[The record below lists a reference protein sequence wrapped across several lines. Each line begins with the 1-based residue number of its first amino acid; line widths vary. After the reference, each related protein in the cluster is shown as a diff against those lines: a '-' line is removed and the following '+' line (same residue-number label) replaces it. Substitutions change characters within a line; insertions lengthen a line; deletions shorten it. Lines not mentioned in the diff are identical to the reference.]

1 MSWCGAA
8 AANPPS
14 RSVAAAD
21 RVTRCYCTG
30 MASVANFRSDVAEAA
45 LDLFTD
51 NGYDPTSVDDIALAA
66 GISRSTFFRQFRAK
80 EDVIF
85 ADHEALLDELTV
97 YLAASH
103 PDPWEAVC
111 QAAVLVFAK
120 FSKRRKLA
128 QKRYHVVQA
137 VPALR
142 DRETIMV
149 SRYERLFS
157 DYLRQSL
164 PGISTL
170 DAIRFAAA
178 VTSTHNY
185 VLREMMLDSSRGS
198 LQNLEHELLVV
209 RRIFGVLPQGDAP
222 SLPAGDDLVVAVFP
236 RSTPTAEVARRIQAK
251 LDGSAV

>member
-1 MSWCGAA
+1 M
-8 AANPPS
+8 
-14 RSVAAAD
+14 
-21 RVTRCYCTG
+21 
-30 MASVANFRSDVAEAA
+30 ANFRSGVAEAA

-51 NGYDPTSVDDIALAA
+51 NGYDPTSVDDIAVAA

-85 ADHEALLDELTV
+85 ADHEALLAELTV

-111 QAAVLVFAK
+111 QAAELVFVK
-120 FSKRRKLA
+120 FSERRKLS

-157 DYLRQSL
+157 DYLRHVL

-178 VTSTHNY
+178 VTATHNS
-185 VLREMMLDSSRGS
+185 VLREMMLDSARGS
-198 LQNLEHELLVV
+198 LQNLEHELLAV
-209 RRIFGVLPQGDAP
+209 RRMFGVLQQDDLA
-222 SLPAGDDLVVAVFP
+222 SVPAGDDLLVADFP
-236 RSTPTAEVARRIQAK
+236 RSIPTAELARRIQDK
-251 LDGSAV
+251 LDGRSV

>member
-1 MSWCGAA
+1 
-8 AANPPS
+8 
-14 RSVAAAD
+14 
-21 RVTRCYCTG
+21 

-45 LDLFTD
+45 LELFTD

-85 ADHEALLDELTV
+85 ADHEALLAELTV

-111 QAAVLVFAK
+111 QAAELVFVK
-120 FSKRRKLA
+120 FSERRKLS

-185 VLREMMLDSSRGS
+185 VLREMMLDSSGGS
-198 LQNLEHELLVV
+198 LQNLEHELLAV
-209 RRIFGVLPQGDAP
+209 RRMFGVLPKGDPA
-222 SLPAGDDLVVAVFP
+222 SVPAGDDLVVAVFP
-236 RSTPTAEVARRIQAK
+236 RSTPTAELARRIQDK
-251 LDGSAV
+251 LDGRSV

>member
-1 MSWCGAA
+1 
-8 AANPPS
+8 
-14 RSVAAAD
+14 
-21 RVTRCYCTG
+21 
-30 MASVANFRSDVAEAA
+30 VANFRSSVAEAA

-85 ADHEALLDELTV
+85 ADHEALLAELTV

-111 QAAVLVFAK
+111 QAAELVFAK
-120 FSKRRKLA
+120 FSERRKLS

-157 DYLRQSL
+157 DYLRQAL

-198 LQNLEHELLVV
+198 LRNLEHELLAV
-209 RRIFGVLPQGDAP
+209 RRMFGVLPQGDPA

-236 RSTPTAEVARRIQAK
+236 RSTPTAELARRIQDK
-251 LDGSAV
+251 LDGRSV

>member
-1 MSWCGAA
+1 
-8 AANPPS
+8 
-14 RSVAAAD
+14 
-21 RVTRCYCTG
+21 
-30 MASVANFRSDVAEAA
+30 MASVANFRSGVAEAA

-85 ADHEALLDELTV
+85 ADHEALLAELTV

-103 PDPWEAVC
+103 PDPWGAVC
-111 QAAVLVFAK
+111 QAAELVFVK
-120 FSKRRKLA
+120 FSERRKLS

-157 DYLRQSL
+157 DYLRQAL

-198 LQNLEHELLVV
+198 LQNLEHELLAV
-209 RRIFGVLPQGDAP
+209 RRMFGVLAQGDPA
-222 SLPAGDDLVVAVFP
+222 SVPAGDDLVVAVFP
-236 RSTPTAEVARRIQAK
+236 RSTPTAELARRIQDK
-251 LDGSAV
+251 LDGRTV

>member
-1 MSWCGAA
+1 M
-8 AANPPS
+8 
-14 RSVAAAD
+14 
-21 RVTRCYCTG
+21 
-30 MASVANFRSDVAEAA
+30 ANFRSSVAEAA

-85 ADHEALLDELTV
+85 ADHEALLAELTV

-103 PDPWEAVC
+103 PDPWETVC
-111 QAAVLVFAK
+111 QAAKLVFAK
-120 FSKRRKLA
+120 FSERRKLS

-157 DYLRQSL
+157 DYLRQAL

-198 LQNLEHELLVV
+198 LRNLEHELLAV
-209 RRIFGVLPQGDAP
+209 RRMFGVLPQGDPA

-236 RSTPTAEVARRIQAK
+236 RSTPTAELARRIQDK
-251 LDGSAV
+251 LDGRSV

>member
-1 MSWCGAA
+1 M
-8 AANPPS
+8 
-14 RSVAAAD
+14 
-21 RVTRCYCTG
+21 
-30 MASVANFRSDVAEAA
+30 ANFRSGVAEAA

-85 ADHEALLDELTV
+85 ADHEALLAELTV

-111 QAAVLVFAK
+111 QAAVLVFEK
-120 FSKRRKLA
+120 FSKRRKLS

-157 DYLRQSL
+157 DYLRQAL

-198 LQNLEHELLVV
+198 LQDLEHELLAV
-209 RRIFGVLPQGDAP
+209 RRMFGVLPQDDPA
-222 SLPAGDDLVVAVFP
+222 SAPAGDDLVVAVFP
-236 RSTPTAEVARRIQAK
+236 RSTPTAELARRIRDK
-251 LDGSAV
+251 LDGRSV

>member
-1 MSWCGAA
+1 M
-8 AANPPS
+8 
-14 RSVAAAD
+14 V
-21 RVTRCYCTG
+21 
-30 MASVANFRSDVAEAA
+30 SVANFRSGVAEAA
-45 LDLFTD
+45 LELFTD

-111 QAAVLVFAK
+111 QAAALVFGK
-120 FSKRRKLA
+120 FSERRILS

-157 DYLRQSL
+157 DYLRQAL

-209 RRIFGVLPQGDAP
+209 RRMFGVLPQGDPA
-222 SLPAGDDLVVAVFP
+222 SAPAGDDLVVAVFP
-236 RSTPTAEVARRIQAK
+236 RSTPTAELARRIQDK
-251 LDGSAV
+251 LDGRSV

>member
-1 MSWCGAA
+1 
-8 AANPPS
+8 
-14 RSVAAAD
+14 
-21 RVTRCYCTG
+21 
-30 MASVANFRSDVAEAA
+30 MASVANFRSSVAEAA

-85 ADHEALLDELTV
+85 ADHEALLAELTV

-111 QAAVLVFAK
+111 QAAKLVFAK
-120 FSKRRKLA
+120 FSERRKLS

-157 DYLRQSL
+157 DYLRQAL

-198 LQNLEHELLVV
+198 LRNLEHELLAV
-209 RRIFGVLPQGDAP
+209 RRMFGVLPQGDPA
-222 SLPAGDDLVVAVFP
+222 SRPAGDDLVVAVFP
-236 RSTPTAEVARRIQAK
+236 RSTPTAELARRIQDK
-251 LDGSAV
+251 LDGRSV

>member
-1 MSWCGAA
+1 
-8 AANPPS
+8 
-14 RSVAAAD
+14 
-21 RVTRCYCTG
+21 
-30 MASVANFRSDVAEAA
+30 MASVANFRSSVAEAA

-85 ADHEALLDELTV
+85 ADHEALLAELTV

-111 QAAVLVFAK
+111 QAAELVFAK
-120 FSKRRKLA
+120 FSERRKLS

-157 DYLRQSL
+157 DYLRQAL

-198 LQNLEHELLVV
+198 LRNLEHELLAV
-209 RRIFGVLPQGDAP
+209 RRMFGVLPQGDPA
-222 SLPAGDDLVVAVFP
+222 SLPVGDDLVVAVFP
-236 RSTPTAEVARRIQAK
+236 RSTPTAELARRIQDK
-251 LDGSAV
+251 LDGRSV

>member
-1 MSWCGAA
+1 
-8 AANPPS
+8 
-14 RSVAAAD
+14 
-21 RVTRCYCTG
+21 
-30 MASVANFRSDVAEAA
+30 MASLANFRSEVAEAA

-85 ADHEALLDELTV
+85 ADHEALLDELGS

-111 QAAVLVFAK
+111 QAAALVFGK
-120 FSKRRKLA
+120 FSERHVIA
-128 QKRYHVVQA
+128 QKRYYVVQA

-157 DYLRQSL
+157 DYLRRAL
-164 PGISTL
+164 PGLAVL

-185 VLREMMLDSSRGS
+185 VLREMMLDSPRGS
-198 LQNLEHELLVV
+198 LQNLEHELLAV
-209 RRIFGVLPQGDAP
+209 RRIFGVLPPGDP
-222 SLPAGDDLVVAVFP
+222 SVAAAADDLVVAVFP
-236 RSTPTAEVARRIQAK
+236 RSTPAAEVARRIQDT
-251 LDGSAV
+251 LDGRSA

>member
-1 MSWCGAA
+1 MH
-8 AANPPS
+8 
-14 RSVAAAD
+14 
-21 RVTRCYCTG
+21 CYCTG
-30 MASVANFRSDVAEAA
+30 MASVANFRSEVAEAA

-51 NGYDPTSVDDIALAA
+51 NGYDPTSVDDIAQAA

-85 ADHEALLDELTV
+85 ADHEALLDELTA
-97 YLAASH
+97 YLSESH

-111 QAAVLVFAK
+111 QAAALVFGK
-120 FSKRRKLA
+120 FSERRKLA

-157 DYLRQSL
+157 DYLRRAL

-185 VLREMMLDSSRGS
+185 VLREMMLDSSHGS
-198 LQNLEHELLVV
+198 RENLEHELLAV
-209 RRIFGVLPQGDAP
+209 RRIFGVLPPGD
-222 SLPAGDDLVVAVFP
+222 PASTPDEDDVVVAVFS
-236 RSTPTAEVARRIQAK
+236 RSTPTAEVARRIQDK
-251 LDGSAV
+251 LDGRSV

>member
-1 MSWCGAA
+1 M
-8 AANPPS
+8 
-14 RSVAAAD
+14 
-21 RVTRCYCTG
+21 T
-30 MASVANFRSDVAEAA
+30 SVANFRSEVAEAA

-85 ADHEALLDELTV
+85 ADHEALLDELGC
-97 YLAASH
+97 YLAANH

-111 QAAVLVFAK
+111 QAAALVFGK
-120 FSKRRKLA
+120 FSERREIA
-128 QKRYHVVQA
+128 QKRYYVVQA

-157 DYLRQSL
+157 DYLRRAL
-164 PGISTL
+164 PGLAAL

-185 VLREMMLDSSRGS
+185 VLREMMLDSPRGS
-198 LQNLEHELLVV
+198 LQNLGRELLTV
-209 RRIFGVLPQGDAP
+209 RRIFGVLSPGDPSVAP
-222 SLPAGDDLVVAVFP
+222 ATDDLVVAVFP
-236 RSTPTAEVARRIQAK
+236 RSTPTAEVARRIQDT
-251 LDGSAV
+251 LDGRSA

>member
-1 MSWCGAA
+1 
-8 AANPPS
+8 
-14 RSVAAAD
+14 
-21 RVTRCYCTG
+21 
-30 MASVANFRSDVAEAA
+30 MASVANFRSSVAEAA

-85 ADHEALLDELTV
+85 ADHEALLAELTV

-111 QAAVLVFAK
+111 QAAELVFAK
-120 FSKRRKLA
+120 FSERRKLS

-157 DYLRQSL
+157 DYLRQAL

-198 LQNLEHELLVV
+198 LRNLEHELLAV
-209 RRIFGVLPQGDAP
+209 RRMFGVLPQGDPA

-236 RSTPTAEVARRIQAK
+236 RSTPTAELARRIQDK
-251 LDGSAV
+251 LDGRSV

>member
-1 MSWCGAA
+1 
-8 AANPPS
+8 
-14 RSVAAAD
+14 
-21 RVTRCYCTG
+21 
-30 MASVANFRSDVAEAA
+30 MASVANFRSGVAEAA

-85 ADHEALLDELTV
+85 ADHEALLAELTV

-111 QAAVLVFAK
+111 QAAELVFVK
-120 FSKRRKLA
+120 FSERRKLS

-157 DYLRQSL
+157 DYLRQAL

-185 VLREMMLDSSRGS
+185 VLREMMLDSPRGS
-198 LQNLEHELLVV
+198 LQNLEHELLAV
-209 RRIFGVLPQGDAP
+209 RRIFGVLPQGDPA
-222 SLPAGDDLVVAVFP
+222 SVPAGDDLVVAVFP
-236 RSTPTAEVARRIQAK
+236 RSTPTAELARRIQDK
-251 LDGSAV
+251 LDGRSV

>member
-1 MSWCGAA
+1 
-8 AANPPS
+8 
-14 RSVAAAD
+14 
-21 RVTRCYCTG
+21 
-30 MASVANFRSDVAEAA
+30 MASVANFRSEVAEAA

-51 NGYDPTSVDDIALAA
+51 NGYDATSVEDIARAA
-66 GISRSTFFRQFRAK
+66 RVSRSTFFRQFRAK

-85 ADHEALLDELTV
+85 ADHEALLDELTA

-111 QAAVLVFAK
+111 QTAAMVFGK
-120 FSKRRKLA
+120 FSARRELA
-128 QKRYHVVQA
+128 QKRYHVVQS

-157 DYLRQSL
+157 DYLRQAL

-185 VLREMMLDSSRGS
+185 VLREMMLDSPRGS
-198 LQNLEHELLVV
+198 LQNLEHELLAV
-209 RRIFGVLPQGDAP
+209 RRIFGVLPQGD
-222 SLPAGDDLVVAVFP
+222 PASIPAEDDLVVAVFP

-251 LDGSAV
+251 LDGRSG

>member
-1 MSWCGAA
+1 
-8 AANPPS
+8 
-14 RSVAAAD
+14 
-21 RVTRCYCTG
+21 

-45 LDLFTD
+45 LELFTD

-85 ADHEALLDELTV
+85 ADHEALLAELTV

-111 QAAVLVFAK
+111 QAAELVFVK
-120 FSKRRKLA
+120 FSERRKLS

-185 VLREMMLDSSRGS
+185 VLREMMLDFSGGS
-198 LQNLEHELLVV
+198 LQNLEHELLAV
-209 RRIFGVLPQGDAP
+209 RRMFGVLPKGDPA
-222 SLPAGDDLVVAVFP
+222 SVPAGDDLVVAVFP
-236 RSTPTAEVARRIQAK
+236 RSTPIAELARRIQDK
-251 LDGSAV
+251 LDGRSV

>member
-1 MSWCGAA
+1 M
-8 AANPPS
+8 
-14 RSVAAAD
+14 
-21 RVTRCYCTG
+21 
-30 MASVANFRSDVAEAA
+30 ANFRSSVAEAA

-85 ADHEALLDELTV
+85 ADHEALLAELTV

-111 QAAVLVFAK
+111 QAAELVFAK
-120 FSKRRKLA
+120 FSERRKLS

-157 DYLRQSL
+157 DYLRQAL

-198 LQNLEHELLVV
+198 LRNLEHELLAV
-209 RRIFGVLPQGDAP
+209 RRMFGVLPQGDPA

-236 RSTPTAEVARRIQAK
+236 RSTPTAELARRIQDK
-251 LDGSAV
+251 LDGRSV

>member
-1 MSWCGAA
+1 
-8 AANPPS
+8 
-14 RSVAAAD
+14 
-21 RVTRCYCTG
+21 

-111 QAAVLVFAK
+111 QAAVLVFVK
-120 FSKRRKLA
+120 FSERRKLA

-157 DYLRQSL
+157 DYLRQAL

-198 LQNLEHELLVV
+198 LRNLEHELLVV
-209 RRIFGVLPQGDAP
+209 RRIFGVLPQEDTP
-222 SLPAGDDLVVAVFP
+222 SFPAGDDLVVAVFP

>member
-1 MSWCGAA
+1 
-8 AANPPS
+8 
-14 RSVAAAD
+14 
-21 RVTRCYCTG
+21 
-30 MASVANFRSDVAEAA
+30 MASVANFRSSVAEAA

-51 NGYDPTSVDDIALAA
+51 NGYDPTRVDDIALAA

-85 ADHEALLDELTV
+85 ADHEALLAELTV

-111 QAAVLVFAK
+111 QAAELVFVK
-120 FSKRRKLA
+120 FSERRKLS

-157 DYLRQSL
+157 DYLRQAL

-170 DAIRFAAA
+170 DAIRVAAA

-198 LQNLEHELLVV
+198 LRNLEHELLAV
-209 RRIFGVLPQGDAP
+209 RRMFGVLPQGDAA

-236 RSTPTAEVARRIQAK
+236 RSTPTAELARRIQDK
-251 LDGSAV
+251 LDGRSV

>member
-1 MSWCGAA
+1 
-8 AANPPS
+8 
-14 RSVAAAD
+14 
-21 RVTRCYCTG
+21 
-30 MASVANFRSDVAEAA
+30 MASVANFRSEVAEAA

-51 NGYDPTSVDDIALAA
+51 NGYDPTSVDDIAQAA

-85 ADHEALLDELTV
+85 ADHEALLGELTT

-103 PDPWEAVC
+103 PDPWAAVC
-111 QAAVLVFAK
+111 QAAALVFGK
-120 FSKRRKLA
+120 FSERRKVA

-157 DYLRQSL
+157 DYLRQAL

-198 LQNLEHELLVV
+198 LQNLEHELLAV
-209 RRIFGVLPQGDAP
+209 RRIFGVLPQRD
-222 SLPAGDDLVVAVFP
+222 PASIRAEDDLVVAVFS
-236 RSTPTAEVARRIQAK
+236 RSTPTAEVARRIQDK
-251 LDGSAV
+251 LDGRSG

>member
-1 MSWCGAA
+1 
-8 AANPPS
+8 
-14 RSVAAAD
+14 
-21 RVTRCYCTG
+21 
-30 MASVANFRSDVAEAA
+30 MASVANFRSEVAEAA

-85 ADHEALLDELTV
+85 ADHEALLDELGS

-103 PDPWEAVC
+103 PDPWETVC
-111 QAAVLVFAK
+111 RAAALVFGK
-120 FSKRRKLA
+120 FSERRAIA

-157 DYLRQSL
+157 DYLRRAL
-164 PGISTL
+164 PGLAAL

-185 VLREMMLDSSRGS
+185 VLREMMLDSPRGS
-198 LQNLEHELLVV
+198 LQNLEHELLAV
-209 RRIFGVLPQGDAP
+209 RRIFGVLSPGDP
-222 SLPAGDDLVVAVFP
+222 SAAPAGDDLVVAVFP
-236 RSTPTAEVARRIQAK
+236 RSTPTAEVARRIQDT
-251 LDGSAV
+251 LDRRSA

>member
-1 MSWCGAA
+1 
-8 AANPPS
+8 
-14 RSVAAAD
+14 
-21 RVTRCYCTG
+21 

-111 QAAVLVFAK
+111 QAAVLVFVK
-120 FSKRRKLA
+120 FSERRKLA

-137 VPALR
+137 VSALR

-157 DYLRQSL
+157 DYLRQAL
-164 PGISTL
+164 PGVSTL

-185 VLREMMLDSSRGS
+185 VLREMMLDSPRGS
-198 LQNLEHELLVV
+198 LRDLEHELLVV
-209 RRIFGVLPQGDAP
+209 RRIFGVLLQEDAP
-222 SLPAGDDLVVAVFP
+222 SFPAGDDLVVAVFP

-251 LDGSAV
+251 LDGSSV

>member
-1 MSWCGAA
+1 
-8 AANPPS
+8 
-14 RSVAAAD
+14 
-21 RVTRCYCTG
+21 
-30 MASVANFRSDVAEAA
+30 MASVANFRSSVAEAA

-85 ADHEALLDELTV
+85 ADHEALLAELTV

-111 QAAVLVFAK
+111 QAAELVFVK
-120 FSKRRKLA
+120 FSERRKLS

-157 DYLRQSL
+157 DYLRQAL

-198 LQNLEHELLVV
+198 LQNLEHELLAV
-209 RRIFGVLPQGDAP
+209 RRMFGVLPQGDPA
-222 SLPAGDDLVVAVFP
+222 SVPAGDDLVVAVFP
-236 RSTPTAEVARRIQAK
+236 RSTPTAELARRIQDK
-251 LDGSAV
+251 LDGRSV

>member
-1 MSWCGAA
+1 M
-8 AANPPS
+8 
-14 RSVAAAD
+14 
-21 RVTRCYCTG
+21 
-30 MASVANFRSDVAEAA
+30 ANFRADVAETA

-85 ADHEALLDELTV
+85 ADHEALLNELTV

-111 QAAVLVFAK
+111 QAAVLVFRK
-120 FSKRRKLA
+120 FSEHRKLA

-157 DYLRQSL
+157 DHLRQAL
-164 PGISTL
+164 PGLPTL

-185 VLREMMLDSSRGS
+185 VLREMMLASSRGS
-198 LQNLEHELLVV
+198 LRILEHELLTV
-209 RRIFGVLPQGDAP
+209 RRIFGVLSTDDPAAAP
-222 SLPAGDDLVVAVFP
+222 AADDLVVAVFT
-236 RSTPTAEVARRIQAK
+236 RSTPTAEIARRIQDK
-251 LDGSAV
+251 LHARSA

>member
-1 MSWCGAA
+1 
-8 AANPPS
+8 
-14 RSVAAAD
+14 
-21 RVTRCYCTG
+21 
-30 MASVANFRSDVAEAA
+30 MASVADFRSKVAEAA
-45 LDLFTD
+45 LELFTD
-51 NGYDPTSVDDIALAA
+51 TGYDPTSVDDIAQAA

-85 ADHEALLDELTV
+85 ADHEALLEELTA
-97 YLAASH
+97 YLSVSH
-103 PDPWEAVC
+103 PDPWAAVC
-111 QAAVLVFAK
+111 QAAELVFAK
-120 FSKRRKLA
+120 FSERRKLA

-157 DYLRQSL
+157 DYLRRAL

-185 VLREMMLDSSRGS
+185 VLREMMLDSPAGS
-198 LQNLEHELLVV
+198 LQNLEQELLAV
-209 RRIFGVLPQGDAP
+209 RRIFGVLPPEDPA
-222 SLPAGDDLVVAVFP
+222 SMPAGDDLVVAVFS
-236 RSTPTAEVARRIQAK
+236 RWTPTAEIARRIQSE
-251 LDGSAV
+251 LDGHSA

>member
-1 MSWCGAA
+1 M
-8 AANPPS
+8 
-14 RSVAAAD
+14 
-21 RVTRCYCTG
+21 
-30 MASVANFRSDVAEAA
+30 ANFRSSVAEAA

-85 ADHEALLDELTV
+85 ADHEALLAELTV
-97 YLAASH
+97 FLAASH

-111 QAAVLVFAK
+111 QAAELVFAK
-120 FSKRRKLA
+120 FSERRKLS

-149 SRYERLFS
+149 SRYERLLS
-157 DYLRQSL
+157 DYLRQAL

-198 LQNLEHELLVV
+198 LRNLEHELLAV
-209 RRIFGVLPQGDAP
+209 RRMFGVLPQGDPA

-236 RSTPTAEVARRIQAK
+236 RSTPTAELARRIQDK
-251 LDGSAV
+251 LDGRSV

>member
-1 MSWCGAA
+1 M
-8 AANPPS
+8 
-14 RSVAAAD
+14 
-21 RVTRCYCTG
+21 
-30 MASVANFRSDVAEAA
+30 ANFRSSVAEAA

-85 ADHEALLDELTV
+85 ADHEALLAELTV

-111 QAAVLVFAK
+111 QGAELVFVK
-120 FSKRRKLA
+120 FSERRKLS

-157 DYLRQSL
+157 DYLRQAL

-198 LQNLEHELLVV
+198 LRNLEHELLAV
-209 RRIFGVLPQGDAP
+209 RRMFGVLPQGDPA

-236 RSTPTAEVARRIQAK
+236 RSTPTAELARRIQDK
-251 LDGSAV
+251 LDGRSV